1 MAGWTEPRVFGSE
14 PAHAAQRYTD
24 FEPGMDVEFAQLSDL
39 GRVRQGNEDYV
50 GYARPA
56 SAEEASSRGWLFV
69 LADGVGGNDQGEV
82 ASRTAVESV
91 LAGFQQSA
99 RGEPNAS
106 LLPALIRR
114 ANTRVLE
121 AAHDATPGGSNMATT
136 IVACALRH
144 DRVVVAHV
152 GDSRCYLIRQGE
164 ARILTR
170 DHTFAA
176 EQVRMGILSAK
187 EAAESETRHVLS
199 RSLGGGLTVNVE
211 VNEHQVF
218 VGDVLVLCTDGLHG
232 LVGSTEI
239 AAVADRAENLDAAAR
254 RLVDIANDRGGSD
267 NISLQIVRVKSVE
280 RVGMY
285 RGRPYRLP

>member
-1 MAGWTEPRVFGSE
+1 MASGTEAREYGTAAE
-14 PAHAAQRYTD
+14 CAAQRYITPS
-24 FEPGMDVEFAQLSDL
+24 PGMDVEFAQISDL
-39 GRVRQGNEDYV
+39 GRVRQGNEDYL

-56 SAEEASSRGWLFV
+56 TAEDARSRGWLFV
-69 LADGVGGNDQGEV
+69 LADGVGGNADGEI

-91 LAGFQQSA
+91 LTGFHAASAGEQ
-99 RGEPNAS
+99 NAS
-106 LLPALIRR
+106 LLPALIRK
-114 ANTRVLE
+114 ANTRVLDV
-121 AAHDATPGGSNMATT
+121 AHERSPGGSNMATT

-152 GDSRCYLIRQGE
+152 GDSRCYLIRGGE
-164 ARILTR
+164 PRILTR
-170 DHTFAA
+170 DHTYAA

-187 EAAESETRHVLS
+187 DAAESDARHVLS

-218 VGDVLVLCTDGLHG
+218 AGDVLVLCSDGLHG
-232 LVGSTEI
+232 SVTPSEI
-239 AAVADRAENLDAAAR
+239 SAVAGQAENLEAAAR
-254 RLVDIANDRGGSD
+254 RLIEIANQRDGSD
-267 NISLQIVRVKSVE
+267 NISLQIARVRSVE

>member
-1 MAGWTEPRVFGSE
+1 
-14 PAHAAQRYTD
+14 
-24 FEPGMDVEFAQLSDL
+24 MDVEFAQLSDL
-39 GRVRQGNEDYV
+39 GRVRQGNEDYL
-50 GYARPA
+50 GFARPA
-56 SAEEASSRGWLFV
+56 TPEEARSRGWLFV
-69 LADGVGGNDQGEV
+69 VADGVGGNEHGEV

-91 LAGFQQSA
+91 LAGFGEA
-99 RGEPNAS
+99 TRGEPHGS
-106 LLPALIRR
+106 VLPTLIRK

-121 AAHDATPGGSNMATT
+121 VAHDATPGGSNMATT

-170 DHTFAA
+170 DHTYAA
-176 EQVRMGILSAK
+176 EQVRMGILSPK

-199 RSLGGGLTVNVE
+199 RSLGGALTVNVE

-232 LVGSTEI
+232 SVGPTEI
-239 AAVADRAENLDAAAR
+239 AAVAGRTENLDAAAR
-254 RLVDIANDRGGSD
+254 RLVDIANDRDGGD

>member
-1 MAGWTEPRVFGSE
+1 MASPIEARAYGLATAREAR
-14 PAHAAQRYTD
+14 RYTSST
-24 FEPGMDVEFAQLSDL
+24 FGMDVEFAQLTDL
-39 GRVRQGNEDYV
+39 GRVRQGNEDYLGHV
-50 GYARPA
+50 RPA

-69 LADGVGGNDQGEV
+69 VADGVGGHDAGEV
-82 ASRTAVESV
+82 ASRAAVESV
-91 LAGFQQSA
+91 LAGYREST

-106 LLPALIRR
+106 LLPSLIRK
-114 ANTRVLE
+114 ANTRVID
-121 AAHDATPGGSNMATT
+121 AAHETPGGSNMATT

-170 DHTFAA
+170 DHTYAA
-176 EQVRMGILSAK
+176 EQVRLGILSPK
-187 EAAESETRHVLS
+187 EAAESDSRHVLS
-199 RSLGGGLTVNVE
+199 RSLGAGLTVNVE

-232 LVGSTEI
+232 SVQPSEV
-239 AAVADRAENLDAAAR
+239 AAVAGRAENLDAAAR
-254 RLVDIANDRGGSD
+254 RLVDIANDRDGSD